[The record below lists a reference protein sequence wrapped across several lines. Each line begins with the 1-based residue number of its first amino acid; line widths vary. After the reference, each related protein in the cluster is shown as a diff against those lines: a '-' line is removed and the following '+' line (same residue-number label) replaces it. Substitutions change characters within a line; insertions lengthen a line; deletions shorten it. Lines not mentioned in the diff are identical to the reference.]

1 MSRAPLLIAL
11 TLASVQCS
19 SPAAPPPAAP
29 AKPLVSGLDVAS
41 FDRSVRPQD
50 DLFRHVN
57 GGWLASTEI
66 PPDKPAYGGFY
77 EAYRPHPGAAAR
89 CWSRRPPQRSNPP
102 GSDGQKIGDF
112 FTAFMDEARV
122 EQLGDG
128 AARSGAGAPSTPWPP
143 RPTWPATSRGR

>member
-11 TLASVQCS
+11 TIASVHCS

-57 GGWLASTEI
+57 GGWLAGTEI

-77 EAYRPHPGAAAR
+77 EAYDRTQDQLKVLVEATAAA
-89 CWSRRPPQRSNPP
+89 QNPS

-112 FTAFMDEARV
+112 FTAFMD
-122 EQLGDG
+122 
-128 AARSGAGAPSTPWPP
+128 
-143 RPTWPATSRGR
+143 